1 MNCFTCRSLRQSQ
14 LAHPW
19 IGNQDRGLERSRR
32 DKQRK
37 WGMEIISP
45 NQAPDDSIGA
55 DLFEYEVSTW
65 SGSDRVT
72 SWQTRFL
79 LSVATRSLP
88 LPVLTTSRQRQIKT
102 PRRFH
107 GGGVCFLT
115 YYVERGLCRR
125 QSGWHAESDEILAAR
140 KKAG

>member
-1 MNCFTCRSLRQSQ
+1 SGSRSLLIPGSATRIVVWSD
-14 LAHPW
+14 LAE
-19 IGNQDRGLERSRR
+19 ISSGNG
-32 DKQRK
+32 
-37 WGMEIISP
+37 GMEIVSP

-140 KKAG
+140 MKAGCASD